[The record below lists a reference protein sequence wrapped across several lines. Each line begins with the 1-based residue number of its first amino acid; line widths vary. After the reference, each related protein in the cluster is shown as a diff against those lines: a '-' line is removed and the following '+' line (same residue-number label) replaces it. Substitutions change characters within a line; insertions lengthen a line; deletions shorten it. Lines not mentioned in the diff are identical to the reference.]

1 MKKIIY
7 LMAIAITVISCKKE
21 QNDFVTFSGKITNK
35 NSDSIVLSNNQ
46 LKFKKVILVNKN
58 GEFKDTLN
66 IKDDFY
72 QLFDGKEYTPLYL
85 KNGATINMTLDT
97 KQFDETVTY
106 TGKGASESNFLA
118 KSALLEEIL
127 FKNETL
133 FELSKDD
140 FNKKI
145 SNYITQFNTRINEAK
160 LDSTFVTIQQE
171 DILGLEKY
179 VNKRF
184 TDKLY
189 LTTKLAK
196 GMPSPKFVDYENN
209 KEGKT
214 SLEDLKGKYVY
225 LDIWATWCN
234 PCKKEI
240 PALQKIEKQYHDK
253 NIEFVS
259 ISIDNQKKH
268 DAWKKMIIDKQ
279 LTGIQL
285 FADNGWESKFI
296 AGYVINSIPRFILID
311 PKGNIINADAP
322 KPSSPK
328 LIKLFKSLNL

>member
-1 MKKIIY
+1 MKKTLY
-7 LMAIAITVISCKKE
+7 LIAITITMISCKKE
-21 QNDFVTFSGKITNK
+21 QNDFVTFSGKITDK

-46 LKFKKVILVNKN
+46 LKFKKVIKVNKN

-66 IKDDFY
+66 IKEDFY

-106 TGKGASESNFLA
+106 TGKGANESNFLA

-127 FKNETL
+127 FKNNAL

-140 FNKKI
+140 FNKKT
-145 SNYITQFNTRINEAK
+145 SNYITQFNTRIKEAK
-160 LDSTFVTIQQE
+160 LDSTFINIQQQ
-171 DILGLEKY
+171 DILGLERY
-179 VNKRF
+179 VNRTF
-184 TDKLY
+184 ADKLY
-189 LTTKLAK
+189 LATELAK
-196 GMPSPKFVDYENN
+196 GMASPKFVNYENN
-209 KEGKT
+209 KEGMT

-240 PALQKIEKQYHDK
+240 PALQKIEKQYHNK

-259 ISIDNQKKH
+259 ISIDNKKDH
-268 DAWKKMIIDKQ
+268 EVWKKMIIEKQ

-285 FADNGWESKFI
+285 FADNSWGSKFI
-296 AGYVINSIPRFILID
+296 TGYVINSIPRFILID
-311 PKGNIINADAP
+311 PQGNIVNSNAP

-328 LIKLFKSLNL
+328 LIELFKS